1 MNYPYL
7 IPGQQVNTTSFVANA
22 TLKLGA
28 YSKSP
33 EANTLLTVD
42 YSQLIPAMS
51 LTRFSFK
58 IQPGGS
64 PQLWID
70 TVKISGD
77 ILTFMLSGGMGG
89 RSYELAIISHAT
101 DGEARTDVL
110 NVNVIGDDICC
121 DTLQPL
127 SPSGNGVVT
136 SDGLVIINTA
146 PRFFVSGVAPVGANV
161 LDRWYNT
168 ATGEVYDYIT
178 DGLNVYW
185 QLAGSSGDDGGG
197 GGSGSAANILNIAP
211 IHPDGVTTGF
221 TLTAV
226 GGAPVTISSS
236 NTLFVSVDGVWQD
249 STTQYSAVNNRITF
263 TQAPSTDSNVFMLWF
278 APPVQNPS

>member
-58 IQPGGS
+58 VQPGGA

-70 TVKISGD
+70 TVKINSN

-89 RSYELAIISHAT
+89 RSYELAITSHAA

-110 NVNVIGDDICC
+110 NVNVLGDDICC
-121 DTLQPL
+121 DVPQPL
-127 SPSGNGVVT
+127 LASGNGVVT

-168 ATGEVYDYIT
+168 ATGDVYDYIT

-211 IHPDGVTTGF
+211 IHPDGVTPG
-221 TLTAV
+221 
-226 GGAPVTISSS
+226 S
-236 NTLFVSVDGVWQD
+236 
-249 STTQYSAVNNRITF
+249 R
-263 TQAPSTDSNVFMLWF
+263 
-278 APPVQNPS
+278 

>member
-1 MNYPYL
+1 MLRNAGSFPVDGSLGLASVRTGGALMNYPYL
-7 IPGQQVNTTSFVANA
+7 IPGQQANTTSFVANA

-28 YSKSP
+28 YSQAIDAITTIS
-33 EANTLLTVD
+33 VD

-89 RSYELAIISHAT
+89 RSYELAITSHAT

-121 DTLQPL
+121 DSPQPL
-127 SPSGNGVVT
+127 SLTGDGGVVYQRRLT
-136 SDGLVIINTA
+136 GHHQH
-146 PRFFVSGVAPVGANV
+146 RAPVF
-161 LDRWYNT
+161 RQWR
-168 ATGEVYDYIT
+168 
-178 DGLNVYW
+178 
-185 QLAGSSGDDGGG
+185 S
-197 GGSGSAANILNIAP
+197 
-211 IHPDGVTTGF
+211 
-221 TLTAV
+221 
-226 GGAPVTISSS
+226 
-236 NTLFVSVDGVWQD
+236 
-249 STTQYSAVNNRITF
+249 
-263 TQAPSTDSNVFMLWF
+263 PSWSKR
-278 APPVQNPS
+278 A